1 MQFFFFFFHAIFFS
15 FHAIFFVFCFF
26 VKAVLLNI
34 ILTSQTNTCHTH
46 IFTGD
51 HDVVEKNTGVHIFD
65 GK

>member
-1 MQFFFFFFHAIFFS
+1 MIKENKKDERLKTAQTKVI
-15 FHAIFFVFCFF
+15 
-26 VKAVLLNI
+26 KLLNI

-51 HDVVEKNTGVHIFD
+51 HDVVGVHIFD

>member
-1 MQFFFFFFHAIFFS
+1 MQFSFS
-15 FHAIFFVFCFF
+15 MQFLFSMHFCFFCFF

>member
-1 MQFFFFFFHAIFFS
+1 LFFFFMQFFFFPCNF
-15 FHAIFFVFCFF
+15 FCFF

-51 HDVVEKNTGVHIFD
+51 HDVFEKNTGVHIFD

>member
-1 MQFFFFFFHAIFFS
+1 MR
-15 FHAIFFVFCFF
+15 FVSKIIINFF

-34 ILTSQTNTCHTH
+34 ILTSQTNICHTH